1 MNIEH
6 LYDLNGHMDKI
17 CALVISRDNKYCIS
31 AGDFTIIVWD
41 LASRNTIA
49 ILRGCAG
56 KTLALGLTSNI
67 TTLISSSE
75 ENSILLWN
83 LSEKKVK
90 HILSTSE
97 PIVSLSITS
106 DDKYLIGTGLLYIT
120 TIWNLRQKSV
130 VYSISFPEI
139 SHMRSILSDDSI
151 YLISKYSSNTI
162 LIFSI
167 PTLRPTSL
175 VSLPISIRSFCMKAS
190 NLFLCAHDSILIYS
204 LSKNRILRK
213 CKQYD
218 GILYKPIALS
228 DRFILGADLNNCW
241 GLWDSKLNKNI
252 IKDIQIYSST
262 TSKDGKL
269 LAIGSHMQI
278 KIYSLRV

>member
-1 MNIEH
+1 MNIEYS
-6 LYDLNGHMDKI
+6 YDLNGHMDKV

-31 AGDFTIIVWD
+31 AGEFTIIVWD

-56 KTLALGLTSNI
+56 KTLALGLTSNS

-75 ENSILLWN
+75 ESSILLWN

-90 HILSTSE
+90 HKLSTSE
-97 PIVSLSITS
+97 PMVSLNITS
-106 DDKYLIGTGLLYIT
+106 DDKYLIGTGLLYMI
-120 TIWNLRQKSV
+120 TIWNLKQKSV

-139 SHMRSILSDDSI
+139 SYMRSILSEDSI

-175 VSLPISIRSFCMKAS
+175 IPLPHSIRSFCMKSS
-190 NLFLCAHDSILIYS
+190 NLILFSHDSVVIYS
-204 LSKNRILRK
+204 LYENRILRI

-218 GILYKPIALS
+218 GILYRPIALN

-241 GLWDSKLNKNI
+241 SLWDSKLNKNTS
-252 IKDIQIYSST
+252 KNIQIYSNT
-262 TSKDGKL
+262 ISKDNKL

-278 KIYSLRV
+278 KIYSLIT